1 MATDLSPR
9 PPMSGPAATAPAAG
23 TTRSPT
29 AVWWRTYRHH
39 LRLLRN
45 TSIAWTVAL
54 AGLGAGVVATFED
67 RIPTEAARAAADAT
81 EGVPAFEAL
90 LGRFVRP
97 GSLEGFVLS
106 RWTGVFAIAV
116 AVWGMLAATELLR
129 GADEAGHTEPLRA
142 GALSPRGLLGAAVT
156 AMLTWFA
163 LFGLA
168 VGASHS
174 AAGMDPATS
183 WALGGA
189 MGLLAATLAAVGTL
203 ASQVVVTRRRASR
216 LAGTVLAAALAVR
229 VLAAATTTPDWVWW
243 ATPFGWI
250 GFLHETDE
258 ARTAVFASFAA
269 LVILLF
275 SPAFGLARR
284 DLHAGIVG
292 GIEPAATQARPVGGQ
307 LGLTARIAGTAV
319 AGWAAVL
326 AAAAFV
332 FTVLVDDFVA
342 IWADMDVEAAV
353 IYEQMG
359 YVALDT
365 HEGFVAII
373 LGFFFVVG
381 VALFSAAQTAAIREE
396 EASWRI
402 EHLLARPVGRVR
414 WLVTRTLA
422 AVVGVVVLGV
432 AVGVVVWVATALG
445 GTAMAFGDALL
456 AGVNLMPAA
465 LLFLGLGILVFGLL
479 PRLTAP
485 LTFGLVIA
493 AYLLD
498 FVGPLLELP
507 DGLLDV
513 SPFRHLA
520 AVPASDL
527 DIIAALIMLG
537 SGALAALIGVAAFR
551 HRDLKEA

>member
-9 PPMSGPAATAPAAG
+9 PPISGPADTAPAAG

-45 TSIAWTVAL
+45 TAIAWTVAL

-67 RIPTEAARAAADAT
+67 RIPTEAARVAADAT

-106 RWTGVFAIAV
+106 RWTGIFAIAI
-116 AVWGMLAATELLR
+116 AVWGMLAATKLLS

-142 GALSPRGLLGAAVT
+142 GALSPRGLLGAAVA
-156 AMLTWFA
+156 AMLTWYA
-163 LFGLA
+163 LFGVA
-168 VGASHS
+168 IGASHS

-189 MGLLAATLAAVGTL
+189 MGLLVTTLAAVGTL
-203 ASQVVVTRRRASR
+203 ASQVAATRRRATQ
-216 LAGTVLAAALAVR
+216 LAGTVLGAALAVR

-258 ARTAVFASFAA
+258 ARTAVLASFAVLIA
-269 LVILLF
+269 LLF
-275 SPAFGLARR
+275 AAGFGLARR

-292 GIEPAATQARPVGGQ
+292 GTATITRQARPVGGQ
-307 LGLTARIAGTAV
+307 LGLTARTTGAAT
-319 AGWAAVL
+319 AGWAGVL

-332 FTVLVDDFVA
+332 FAVLTEDFVA
-342 IWADMDVEAAV
+342 IFVDMDAEAAA

-365 HEGFVAII
+365 HEGYVAIV

-381 VALFSAAQTAAIREE
+381 VALFAAAQAAAIREE
-396 EASWRI
+396 EASWRV
-402 EHLLARPVGRVR
+402 EHLLARPVGRVG

-422 AVVGVVVLGV
+422 AAIGVVVLGV
-432 AVGVVVWVATALG
+432 AVGVAVWAATALG
-445 GTAMAFGDALL
+445 GAALAFGDAVS
-456 AGVNLMPAA
+456 AGVNLVPAA
-465 LLFLGLGILVFGLL
+465 LLFLGLGVLVFGLL

-520 AVPASDL
+520 AVPVTGLDL
-527 DIIAALIMLG
+527 NAALIMLG
-537 SGALAALIGVAAFR
+537 IGAFAALVGIVAFR

>member
-1 MATDLSPR
+1 MATQLSPR
-9 PPMSGPAATAPAAG
+9 RPTSGAADTPSVVV
-23 TTRSPT
+23 TTRSP
-29 AVWWRTYRHH
+29 AGAWWRAYRHH

-45 TSIAWTVAL
+45 TAIAWTVAL

-67 RIPTEAARAAADAT
+67 RLPTEAARAAAAAT

-97 GSLEGFVLS
+97 DSLEGFVLS
-106 RWTGVFAIAV
+106 RWTGVFAIVV
-116 AVWGMLAATELLR
+116 AVWGMLAATKLLR
-129 GADEAGHTEPLRA
+129 GAEEAGHTEPLRA
-142 GALSPRGLLGAAVT
+142 GVLSPHGLLGAAVA

-163 LFGLA
+163 LFAVA
-168 VGASHS
+168 VGATHS
-174 AAGMDPATS
+174 AAGMDAATA
-183 WALGGA
+183 WALGSA
-189 MGLLAATLAAVGTL
+189 MGLLATTIAAVGTL
-203 ASQVVVTRRRASR
+203 VSQVAATRRRATQ
-216 LAGTVLAAALAVR
+216 LVGTVLGVLLAVR

-250 GFLHETDE
+250 GFLHEIDE
-258 ARTAVFASFAA
+258 ARTAVFTGFAVLVVLLFAA
-269 LVILLF
+269 
-275 SPAFGLARR
+275 AFVVGRR

-292 GIEPAATQARPVGGQ
+292 GTEPAAARARPVGGQ
-307 LGLTARIAGTAV
+307 LGLTARTTGASM
-319 AGWAAVL
+319 AGWAGVL

-332 FTVLVDDFVA
+332 FSALTDDFVA
-342 IWADMDVEAAV
+342 VFVDMDAEAAA

-365 HEGFVAII
+365 HEGYVAIV

-381 VALFSAAQTAAIREE
+381 VALFSAVQAAAIREE

-422 AVVGVVVLGV
+422 AAIGVVVLGV
-432 AVGVVVWVATALG
+432 VVGVVVWAATALG
-445 GTAMAFGDALL
+445 GATLAFSDALL

-465 LLFLGLGILVFGLL
+465 LLFLGLGILVFGLA

-493 AYLLD
+493 TYLLD

-527 DIIAALIMLG
+527 DVIAALIMLAIG
-537 SGALAALIGVAAFR
+537 TLAALAGGAAFR
-551 HRDLKEA
+551 YRDLKEA

>member
-1 MATDLSPR
+1 MATELSSRR
-9 PPMSGPAATAPAAG
+9 PTSGPANAAAAAV
-23 TTRSPT
+23 TTRSAT
-29 AVWWRTYRHH
+29 GVWWRTYRHH

-45 TSIAWTVAL
+45 TAIAWTVAL
-54 AGLGAGVVATFED
+54 AGVGAGVVATFEG
-67 RIPTEAARAAADAT
+67 RLPTEAARAAADAL

-106 RWTGVFAIAV
+106 RWTGMFAIAV
-116 AVWGMLAATELLR
+116 AVWGMLAATKLLR
-129 GADEAGHTEPLRA
+129 GAEEAGHTEPLRA
-142 GALSPRGLLGAAVT
+142 GALSPRGLLGSAVA

-163 LFGLA
+163 IFAGA
-168 VGASHS
+168 VGATHG
-174 AAGMDPATS
+174 AAGMDAATS

-189 MGLLAATLAAVGTL
+189 MGLLAATFAAVGTL
-203 ASQVVVTRRRASR
+203 SSQVAATRRRATR
-216 LAGTVLAAALAVR
+216 LAGTALGAALAVR

-250 GFLHETDE
+250 GFLHEIDE
-258 ARTAVFASFAA
+258 ARTMVFAAFAVLVVLLFAA
-269 LVILLF
+269 
-275 SPAFGLARR
+275 AFGIAHR
-284 DLHAGIVG
+284 DLHAGITG
-292 GIEPAATQARPVGGQ
+292 GTEPAATRARPVGGQ
-307 LGLTARIAGTAV
+307 AGLTARITGTAV
-319 AGWAAVL
+319 AGWAVVL

-342 IWADMDVEAAV
+342 IWADMDVEAAA

-365 HEGFVAII
+365 HQGFIAII

-422 AVVGVVVLGV
+422 AALGVVVLGV

-445 GTAMAFGDALL
+445 GTALAIGDALM
-456 AGVNLMPAA
+456 AGVNLIPAA
-465 LLFLGLGILVFGLL
+465 LLFLGLGILVLGLT

-485 LTFGLVIA
+485 LTYGLVIA

-513 SPFRHLA
+513 SPFRHLS
-520 AVPASDL
+520 AVPAADL
-527 DIIAALIMLG
+527 DITAALIMLG
-537 SGALAALIGVAAFR
+537 IGTLAALAGIAAFR
-551 HRDLKEA
+551 HRDLEEA

>member
-1 MATDLSPR
+1 MATDVSSRGPTT
-9 PPMSGPAATAPAAG
+9 GPADTTAAAT

-29 AVWWRTYRHH
+29 GVWWRAYRHH

-45 TSIAWTVAL
+45 TAIAWIVAF

-67 RIPTEAARAAADAT
+67 RMPTEAARAAADAT

-106 RWTGVFAIAV
+106 RWTGMFAIVV
-116 AVWGMLAATELLR
+116 AVWGMLAATKLLR
-129 GADEAGHTEPLRA
+129 GAEEAGHTEPLRA
-142 GALSPRGLLGAAVT
+142 GALSPRGLLGSAVA

-163 LFGLA
+163 LFTVA
-168 VGASHS
+168 VGATHS
-174 AAGMDPATS
+174 AAGMDVATS

-189 MGLLAATLAAVGTL
+189 MGLLAATFAAVGTL
-203 ASQVVVTRRRASR
+203 ASQVAATQRRATQ
-216 LAGTVLAAALAVR
+216 LAGAVLAAALAVR

-250 GFLHETDE
+250 GFLHEIDQ
-258 ARTAVFASFAA
+258 ARTAVFAAFAVLLVLLFAA
-269 LVILLF
+269 V
-275 SPAFGLARR
+275 FGLSRR
-284 DLHAGIVG
+284 DLHAGLVG
-292 GIEPAATQARPVGGQ
+292 GTEPAATQVRPVGGQ
-307 LGLTARIAGTAV
+307 LGLTARTTGAAV

-332 FTVLVDDFVA
+332 FTVLADDFLAVF
-342 IWADMDVEAAV
+342 ADMDAEAAA

-365 HEGFVAII
+365 PEGYVAIV
-373 LGFFFVVG
+373 LGLFFVIG
-381 VALFSAAQTAAIREE
+381 VALFSAAQAAAIREE

-414 WLVTRTLA
+414 WLVTRILA
-422 AVVGVVVLGV
+422 AAIGVVLLGVVVGVVVW
-432 AVGVVVWVATALG
+432 AATTLG
-445 GTAMAFGDALL
+445 GAALAFGDALL

-465 LLFLGLGILVFGLL
+465 LLFLGLGILVFGLI

-485 LTFGLVIA
+485 LAFGLVIA

-507 DGLLDV
+507 DALLDV

-527 DIIAALIMLG
+527 DVIAALTMLG
-537 SGALAALIGVAAFR
+537 IGALAALIGIAAFR
-551 HRDLKEA
+551 NRDLKEA

>member
-1 MATDLSPR
+1 MATELSPER
-9 PPMSGPAATAPAAG
+9 PTGGAADRASQAV
-23 TTRSPT
+23 TTRSP
-29 AVWWRTYRHH
+29 AGVWWRACRHH

-45 TSIAWTVAL
+45 TAIAWIVAL

-67 RIPTEAARAAADAT
+67 RLPTEAARAAAAAT

-97 GSLEGFVLS
+97 DTLEGFVLS
-106 RWTGVFAIAV
+106 RWTGVFAIV
-116 AVWGMLAATELLR
+116 VSVWGMLAATKLLR
-129 GADEAGHTEPLRA
+129 SAEEAGHTEPLRA
-142 GALSPRGLLGAAVT
+142 GALSPRGLLGSAVAA
-156 AMLTWFA
+156 MITWFA
-163 LFGLA
+163 LFAVA
-168 VGASHS
+168 VGATHT
-174 AAGMDPATS
+174 AAGMDAATA
-183 WALGGA
+183 WALGSA

-203 ASQVVVTRRRASR
+203 AGQVAPTRRRATQ
-216 LAGTVLAAALAVR
+216 LVGTVLGVFLAVR

-250 GFLHETDE
+250 GFLHEIDE
-258 ARTAVFASFAA
+258 ARTAVFAGFTVLVVLLFAA
-269 LVILLF
+269 
-275 SPAFGLARR
+275 AFWFARR

-292 GIEPAATQARPVGGQ
+292 GTEPAAARTQPVGGQ
-307 LGLTARIAGTAV
+307 LGLTVRTTGAAV
-319 AGWAAVL
+319 AGWAVVL

-332 FTVLVDDFVA
+332 FAVLTDDFVA
-342 IWADMDVEAAV
+342 VFADMDPEAAA

-365 HEGFVAII
+365 HEGYVAIV

-381 VALFSAAQTAAIREE
+381 VALFSASQAAAIREE

-414 WLVTRTLA
+414 WLVTRILA
-422 AVVGVVVLGV
+422 AAVGVVVLGT
-432 AVGVVVWVATALG
+432 AIGAVVWAATALG
-445 GTAMAFGDALL
+445 GATLAFNDALL
-456 AGVNLMPAA
+456 AGINLMPAA

-507 DGLLDV
+507 DSLLDV

-527 DIIAALIMLG
+527 DVIAALTMLG
-537 SGALAALIGVAAFR
+537 IAALAALVGVAAFR
-551 HRDLKEA
+551 YRDLKEA